1 MGHDTLEGD
10 LIKVR
15 KHFDTLREQTLLKCQ
30 TLKKLKD
37 GARDLELQSKSNA
50 QEDTPVTR
58 NIRMLENRLDKA
70 LIKFNEAQSIKRTY
84 EQIVKRLR
92 EERIG
97 FDHQLTALERTF
109 AAKQRGYE
117 EERRRRDLELRER
130 HQMVQ
135 LRKQTLGTFQ
145 RHESARQQNIYDEHV
160 PNDGQG
166 PVVVKST
173 TLQRSKERT
182 EQRTKIDI

>member
-1 MGHDTLEGD
+1 MGSEMCIRDRGD

-70 LIKFNEAQSIKRTY
+70 LIKFNEAQVLFILFALASTY
-84 EQIVKRLR
+84 Q
-92 EERIG
+92 
-97 FDHQLTALERTF
+97 FCSQ
-109 AAKQRGYE
+109 
-117 EERRRRDLELRER
+117 
-130 HQMVQ
+130 
-135 LRKQTLGTFQ
+135 
-145 RHESARQQNIYDEHV
+145 
-160 PNDGQG
+160 
-166 PVVVKST
+166 
-173 TLQRSKERT
+173 SKEHMS
-182 EQRTKIDI
+182 KL